1 MNHTERDVALS
12 KALSS
17 LLRHNATRR
26 GVAIRPDGFC
36 VVSDVLHSMGLLILG
51 ATVEDVQ
58 RVTRNSSKGR
68 FELRNEQG
76 VLLVCATQG
85 HSMAAVQDALLLRQL
100 GVDDADLPGC
110 CIHGTFKRNLPS
122 IFRRGLLPG
131 APRDERNHV
140 HFLPFEHY
148 DFRAILGLRH
158 GSEVATLGFAR
169 VLEVPP
175 G

>member
-1 MNHTERDVALS
+1 MPHCSMVLVNVAKVSLLCCCLRLFVPTGSRSVWCLLISDCLCRLVATMNHTERDVALS

-76 VLLVCATQG
+76 VLLVRATQG

-100 GVDDADLPGC
+100 RVDGADLP
-110 CIHGTFKRNLPS
+110 
-122 IFRRGLLPG
+122 
-131 APRDERNHV
+131 
-140 HFLPFEHY
+140 
-148 DFRAILGLRH
+148 
-158 GSEVATLGFAR
+158 
-169 VLEVPP
+169 
-175 G
+175 